1 MNREDV
7 LTEFLTAWERRLAA
21 HRAQLRAEAER
32 LAAGF
37 ARAGAQRVLL
47 FGSTACGR
55 AGFVSD
61 LDLVVAP
68 ADPEHDARAF
78 PFPGAAG
85 RGSSGRW
92 SPGCLPGLFSGSL
105 RLHVAFHG
113 IQRGVPNATHVIRT
127 VPKVWFP
134 VEIPKMIRE
143 PVSHTAG

>member
-1 MNREDV
+1 VNREDV

-68 ADPEHDARAF
+68 VDPEILVPHRLRDVLAALNPRSPVDLLVYTPSEWERLQDERRFVRDELAEKGVVLYERA
-78 PFPGAAG
+78 G
-85 RGSSGRW
+85 
-92 SPGCLPGLFSGSL
+92 
-105 RLHVAFHG
+105 
-113 IQRGVPNATHVIRT
+113 
-127 VPKVWFP
+127 
-134 VEIPKMIRE
+134 
-143 PVSHTAG
+143 